1 MSTEMELSS
10 TLTNKANLSI
20 PSAKMLFDFFNEV
33 KIGVFKGIPNL
44 RWVGPDRFEF
54 FQDTSNP
61 FQFHRYNGE
70 IINPEQ
76 MYTDGGS
83 IPRIVQSM
91 PDLSPWEY
99 GPAYIIH
106 DWEFEAH
113 HRNLNQKTF
122 DAVNRTLAEGIKT
135 LMDACIV
142 QKNYVALYTIWLAV
156 SSPVAK
162 SIWNG

>member
-1 MSTEMELSS
+1 MRLTSA
-10 TLTNKANLSI
+10 LTNKANLSI
-20 PSAKMLFDFFNEV
+20 PSAKISLDFFKEIE
-33 KIGVFKGIPNL
+33 IGVFKGIPNL
-44 RWVGPDRFEF
+44 RWVGPDRFEY
-54 FQDTSNP
+54 FQDPSNL
-61 FQFHRYNGE
+61 FQFQRHNGD
-70 IINPEQ
+70 IIEPQQ

-113 HRNLNQKTF
+113 HRGISQKSF
-122 DAVNRTLAEGIKT
+122 DDVNRTLVEGIKT
-135 LMDACIV
+135 LMEASIV

-162 SIWNG
+162 AIWDGQ